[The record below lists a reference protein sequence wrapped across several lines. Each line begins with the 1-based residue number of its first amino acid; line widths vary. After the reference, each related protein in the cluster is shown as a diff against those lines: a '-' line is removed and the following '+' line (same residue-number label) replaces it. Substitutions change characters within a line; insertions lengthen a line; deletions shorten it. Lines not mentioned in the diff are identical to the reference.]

1 MRSREVE
8 ARNGA
13 RSRRAGPIRFKP
25 VPRQGDRTSDRGR
38 NPRKPKPVQRSTP
51 VRDSQSRTRRRPN
64 VRRIRTRDRIDM
76 TERKRNALDD
86 VAAFRVVSVR
96 DLVEHRF
103 GGNAFSARKGIDAL
117 IEDGL
122 LEEHSIRVKSGKGF
136 RVLTAT
142 NKGRKAAWGNRRHPQ
157 QRYWKGLV
165 KTSSLR
171 HDTTVY
177 RAARSEIAKLEKSG
191 ATVKRIQLDSEMKA
205 RVSKTAEEARARQG
219 DKAAHAAKLEA
230 ARQMNLTVD
239 EQGKVHYPDARIEYQ
254 DQEGGA
260 GRVDVEVTSG
270 NYRSK
275 NLQSK
280 MAAGFKMYA
289 NGLAAQRRLSSA
301 LGIKEPD
308 NNNERGRGSTRRRPE
323 EELFEL

>member
-1 MRSREVE
+1 MRGREVE

-13 RSRRAGPIRFKP
+13 RSRRAGPVRFKT
-25 VPRQGDRTSDRGR
+25 VPRKPSSQGDRARESG
-38 NPRKPKPVQRSTP
+38 KPKTLQPSAHTPRSKDQP
-51 VRDSQSRTRRRPN
+51 RRHRSG
-64 VRRIRTRDRIDM
+64 RRNRTRDRIDF

-86 VAAFRVVSVR
+86 VATYRVVSVR

-122 LEEHSIRVKSGKGF
+122 LEEHTIRIKSGKTF

-142 NKGRKAAWGNRRHPQ
+142 NKGRRKAWGSRQHSQ
-157 QRYWKGLV
+157 QRYWSRLAKPAEI
-165 KTSSLR
+165 R
-171 HDTTVY
+171 HDTAVY
-177 RAARSEIAKLEKSG
+177 RAARSEIAKLHKSG
-191 ATVKRIQLDSEMKA
+191 AVVNRIQLDYEMKA
-205 RVSKTAEEARARQG
+205 RVSKIAEQARAKQG
-219 DKAAHAAKLEA
+219 KKAAHDAKLQA
-230 ARQMNLTVD
+230 AQQMKLAVD

-254 DQEGGA
+254 DQEGGT

-275 NLQSK
+275 SLQSK

-289 NGLAAQRRLSSA
+289 NGMAAKRRLSSA
-301 LGIKEPD
+301 LGLKEPKSG
-308 NNNERGRGSTRRRPE
+308 GRGGGKNRD